1 MFEVN
6 LHQVLPQFRAADRKR
21 NRGPGT
27 GTVVVQCD
35 VVDGRLVDSHRTERV
50 SHTGGLGLTVFA
62 HDSARRTEQVG
73 ARL

>member
-27 GTVVVQCD
+27 VVVQCD
-35 VVDGRLVDSHRTERV
+35 VVDARLVDSHRTERV

-62 HDSARRTEQVG
+62 HDSVRRTEQVG
-73 ARL
+73 AML